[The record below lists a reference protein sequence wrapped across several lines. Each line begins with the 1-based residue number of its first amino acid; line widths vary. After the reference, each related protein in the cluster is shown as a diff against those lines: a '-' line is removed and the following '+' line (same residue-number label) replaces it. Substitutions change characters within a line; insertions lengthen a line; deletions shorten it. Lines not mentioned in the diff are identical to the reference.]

1 MKVGKIIYFID
12 SIKLLFDRNDILN
25 KEILEKLNSYK
36 RELNNFHN
44 ISSKVYD
51 ENKTNINDFKT
62 IFNSIYNSEFK
73 SIKETFENNSRIFYN
88 NGFKLDV
95 EKQMLMFEA
104 KENIEVNYEYYRQN
118 KNSIIFF
125 FKDPVDV
132 NLMKLISKDE
142 NGFNIEPKEI
152 IVENSLGK
160 TYFLEDFSRFFA
172 TNIELDVQTYISNL
186 KTVTSV
192 EFVFDSIPSSHLST
206 YKFFKVVYKDENEV
220 ILNFKKIFNDNKIVK
235 LKRNISDKSK
245 VLRYSISFDNGVSFN
260 EFDWKNSELNGLDVE
275 DDIKIISIP
284 EESNSDL
291 FIKIIAAKDS
301 KSVNNQK
308 VVGTK
313 KYNSTIMSSDYVE
326 DNMYEYILDNH
337 GGVIDKNSIKVYLSN
352 KFGTII
358 SSYNN
363 NIVDTFSEP
372 GKVSISSGFINT
384 EKESIS
390 DDDIFFLCDFDDL
403 NSLKAIKNEIG
414 FFRNDSL
421 YLPSL
426 FANEEINF
434 RVLYDVN
441 FYEND
446 TSITSYTP
454 FIFDFDIMAG
464 DS

>member
-1 MKVGKIIYFID
+1 MKAGKIVHFVD
-12 SIKLLFDRNDILN
+12 SIKLLFDKNDILN
-25 KEILEKLNSYK
+25 KEISEKLDNYK
-36 RELNNFHN
+36 RELSNFNN
-44 ISSKVYD
+44 ISTKVYD

-73 SIKETFENNSRIFYN
+73 SIKETFENDNRIFYN

-125 FKDPVDV
+125 FKDSVDV

-192 EFVFDSIPSSHLST
+192 EFVFDSIPSFSLST

-220 ILNFKKIFNDNKIVK
+220 ILNFKKIFNDNKIIK

-245 VLRYSISFDNGVSFN
+245 ILRYFVSFDNGVSFD
-260 EFDWKNSELNGLDVE
+260 EFDWKNSDLNGLDVE

-284 EESNSDL
+284 EESNSDI
-291 FIKIIAAKDS
+291 FIKIKAVKDS

-308 VVGTK
+308 IVGTK
-313 KYNSTIMSSDYVE
+313 NYNSVIMSNDYVE
-326 DNMYEYILDNH
+326 ENMYEYILDNH
-337 GGVIDKNSIKVYLSN
+337 GGVIDKNSVKIYLSN
-352 KFGTII
+352 KFGNIV

-363 NIVDTFSEP
+363 EIVDTFSEP
-372 GKVSISSGFINT
+372 GKVSIATGFINA
-384 EKESIS
+384 EKESIN

-403 NSLKAIKNEIG
+403 NSLKSIKNEVG
-414 FFRNDSL
+414 FFRNNSL
-421 YLPSL
+421 YLPTL

-446 TSITSYTP
+446 TSINSYTP
-454 FIFDFDIMAG
+454 FIFDFDIVAG